1 MAGRRDSRSYR
12 QSGGLWSLAFVFI
25 ALSGVAAVATLWA
38 TGFFAT
44 EATVSR
50 EGQVAFPA
58 LARPVPAFEAV
69 TREDLIDPKT
79 GQLKVMWLSEEQVGR
94 GPLRDLSKILG
105 RVLKRDKQA
114 GYVLTEADFLPRGS
128 RPGVTGGAPPG
139 TMVIAVEAERIRGL
153 EQLRPGDRFAVYSEL
168 PRELRPSVGKV
179 DVSRL
184 YGGRLA
190 PEAAERQSV
199 LRSGI
204 RAVTEE
210 ALLITIQSVN
220 RKQSNSQRPAGL
232 TVPPGRAKGT
242 ASGTKLA
249 SVAVPEEDAV
259 AVAQALN
266 GEGSLFVIARS
277 SQPQKTGEDEG
288 PAQTAPVD
296 EKSAD
301 AGPEPNRPQKGNDS
315 GVPVRPAAFLQ
326 LQNADGDAATDEGI
340 AVPGL
345 VRDVEA
351 YETLT
356 LEDFVDP
363 STGEIRYYYFDP
375 GNVPEGAV
383 IDLRELIGRVLK
395 TRLPESRWIGEADL
409 FPPATRPGIS
419 AGIPVGWTGIQLNS
433 LQVRGLDVVEEGSR
447 IDLVAARPINAVH
460 LQAKAQWPMRH
471 GEATFARADRE
482 DVFTQADI
490 DVLVERAIILKCT
503 EREIEVPVVNE
514 QESAASEIE
523 LGETIDR
530 KQVTRTQTTEFVT
543 RLATVCVVAVPARSV
558 PAITEALAVRSIR
571 DGDNEEE
578 GRNDGRSSTGDSE
591 GEADSGRVSGDHEVA
606 IFAVLRSGNPEPPAR
621 PDGIPAKDIVAR
633 WGSRWADR
641 FLQFFSAVQ
650 RDTSVHEVEHIRGDA
665 VNVEYWVNGK
675 PLNAWPA
682 GLIEDAA
689 LMDVLSD
696 EPETAPTPRPQ
707 RD

>member
-69 TREDLIDPKT
+69 TREDLIDPAT

-277 SQPQKTGEDEG
+277 SQPQRTGEDEG

-301 AGPEPNRPQKGNDS
+301 AGSEPNRPQKGNDS

-326 LQNADGDAATDEGI
+326 LQDADGDAATDEGI

-351 YETLT
+351 FEALT

-375 GNVPEGAV
+375 GKVPEGAV
-383 IDLRELIGRVLK
+383 TDLRELIGRVLK
-395 TRLPESRWIGEADL
+395 TRLPESRWISEADL

-419 AGIPVGWTGIQLNS
+419 AGIPAGWTGIQLNS

-503 EREIEVPVVNE
+503 EREIEVPVVNK
-514 QESAASEIE
+514 QESAATEVE

-571 DGDNEEE
+571 DGDNEEA